1 MAHRPGHPI
10 VRTLPPAKE
19 IDMTK
24 AATPSSPS
32 RTSPPPSPL
41 RPTVAGGARAGS
53 LAGRDLLSVTSLSR
67 DEVLAVFET
76 ASLVKADIRPFR
88 TALDGQGVILLFE
101 KASLR
106 TRVTFELG
114 VQKLGGSV
122 VYIDHSAQRL
132 GERESIVDYG
142 KNLER
147 WVQCI
152 VARVYS
158 QSVVEELAAAAA
170 SPVINALSDMHHPC
184 QALADLFTLRE
195 QFSRASK
202 GFGGLKVAYL
212 GDGNNVCNSLVQACA
227 MLGADITAI
236 SPGGYEPARGV
247 IAEAETLARHSGSRV
262 TVTNDPGAVAGAHA
276 VYTDVWVSMGQ
287 GAGSA
292 DEAAKR
298 RKAFAPYQVTPT
310 LMARA
315 GADAKFM
322 HCLPAHR
329 GEEVLDA
336 VIDSPNSIVYDQA
349 ENRLHV
355 QNALLVHILGQ
366 T

>member
-1 MAHRPGHPI
+1 
-10 VRTLPPAKE
+10 
-19 IDMTK
+19 MTK
-24 AATPSSPS
+24 VQSSPGTTGRVSTSS
-32 RTSPPPSPL
+32 RADA
-41 RPTVAGGARAGS
+41 AGAKREGVKAINTKPGC
-53 LAGRDLLSVTSLSR
+53 LAGRDILSVTSLSR
-67 DEVLAVFET
+67 EEVLGVFET
-76 ASLVKADIRPFR
+76 ATKVKAEPRAFR
-88 TALDGQGVILLFE
+88 AALDGQSVILLFE
-101 KASLR
+101 KPSLR

-114 VQKLGGSV
+114 VQKLGGCV

-158 QSVVEELAAAAA
+158 QSVVEELAAAAK
-170 SPVINALSDMHHPC
+170 SPVINALSDLHHPC

-195 QFSRASK
+195 HFAGSGA
-202 GFGGLKVAYL
+202 GFGGLKIAYI
-212 GDGNNVCNSLVQACA
+212 GDGNNVSNSLMQACA
-227 MLGADITAI
+227 MLGADVTVITP
-236 SPGGYEPARGV
+236 SGYEPPRGV
-247 IAEAETLARHSGSRV
+247 VAEAETLARLSASRV
-262 TVTNDPGAVAGAHA
+262 TLTNDPGAVAGANA
-276 VYTDVWVSMGQ
+276 VYTDVWVSMGA

-298 RKAFAPYQVTPT
+298 RKAFQPYQVTPS
-310 LMARA
+310 LMAKA
-315 GADAKFM
+315 GQDAKFM

-336 VIDSPNSIVYDQA
+336 VMDSPNSIVYDQA

-355 QNALLVHILGQ
+355 QNALMVHILGHE
-366 T
+366 

>member
-1 MAHRPGHPI
+1 
-10 VRTLPPAKE
+10 
-19 IDMTK
+19 MTK
-24 AATPSSPS
+24 LASS
-32 RTSPPPSPL
+32 TTPL
-41 RPTVAGGARAGS
+41 RPTAARQSKPATAPGA
-53 LAGRDLLSVTSLSR
+53 LAGRDVLSITSLSR
-67 DEVLAVFET
+67 DEIQAVFET
-76 ASLVKADIRPFR
+76 AALVKSDIRPFR

-101 KASLR
+101 KPSLR

-142 KNLER
+142 KNLAR

-158 QSVVEELAAAAA
+158 QSVVEELAAAAG
-170 SPVINALSDMHHPC
+170 SPVINALSDMYHPC

-195 QFSRASK
+195 RFVK
-202 GFGGLKVAYL
+202 PGGGFGGLKIAYI
-212 GDGNNVCNSLVQACA
+212 GDGNNVCHSLVHAA
-227 MLGADITAI
+227 ATLGADIEVITPA
-236 SPGGYEPARGV
+236 GFEPSRAV
-247 IAEAETLARHSGSRV
+247 IAEAESLARQSGSRV
-262 TVTNDPGAVAGAHA
+262 IITNDPGAVAGAHA

-298 RKAFAPYQVTPT
+298 RKAFGPYQVTPS
-310 LMARA
+310 LMAKA
-315 GADAKFM
+315 GASAKFM

-355 QNALLVHILGQ
+355 QNALMIHILGAAK

>member
-1 MAHRPGHPI
+1 
-10 VRTLPPAKE
+10 
-19 IDMTK
+19 MTK
-24 AATPSSPS
+24 VSNTSSRIPASAVEPKNPRAAFTAP
-32 RTSPPPSPL
+32 TSMS
-41 RPTVAGGARAGS
+41 
-53 LAGRDLLSVTSLSR
+53 GRNILSVTSISR
-67 DEVLAVFET
+67 PETLEVLKT
-76 ASLVKADIRPFR
+76 AAAVKADPKSFR
-88 TALDGQGVILLFE
+88 TALDGIGVILLFE
-101 KASLR
+101 KPSLR

-122 VYIDHSAQRL
+122 VYIDHSQQRL

-158 QSVVEELAAAAA
+158 QSVVEELAAAANV
-170 SPVINALSDMHHPC
+170 PVVNALSDLYHPC
-184 QALADLFTLRE
+184 QALADLFTIRE
-195 QFSRASK
+195 H
-202 GFGGLKVAYL
+202 FGRFDGLTLAYI
-212 GDGNNVCNSLVQACA
+212 GDGNNVCNSLMHATA
-227 MLGADITAI
+227 MLGVNMTVIT
-236 SPGGYEPARGV
+236 PQGYEPPDGV
-247 IAEAETLARHSGSRV
+247 VAEAQSLAAQSGATLTLSH
-262 TVTNDPGAVAGAHA
+262 DPGAVAGANA

-298 RKAFAPYQVTPT
+298 RKAFQPYQVTPS
-310 LMARA
+310 LMDRA
-315 GADAKFM
+315 GAGAKFM

-349 ENRLHV
+349 ENRMHV
-355 QNALLVHILGQ
+355 QNGLLIHILGKV
-366 T
+366 